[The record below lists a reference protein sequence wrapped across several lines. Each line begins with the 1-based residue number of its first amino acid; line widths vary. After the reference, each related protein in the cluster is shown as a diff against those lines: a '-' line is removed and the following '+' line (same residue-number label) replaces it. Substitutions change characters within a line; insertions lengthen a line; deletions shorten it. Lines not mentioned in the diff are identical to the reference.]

1 MAAAFALVVT
11 GCVDESQD
19 PETGSPA
26 AAPEDGTAPRSEG
39 AAEESTGAPAAADP
53 GDGDGSDT
61 TVEPESG
68 STESAGEGATGTA
81 DGSAGGD
88 NAGDGQGDA
97 AGAEGDPGEDAGAG
111 ESETQVPSQPLTASD
126 TGVTETSITLGIPA
140 VDVEQLQA
148 LGLLAGI
155 ELDEMGAW
163 ESAMANVND
172 RGGVAGR
179 TLEAV
184 YSVYLPLGVAQAD
197 AACVEL
203 VQDNEIFAAIGT
215 LIVPESA
222 LCYTELNGTPFVGV
236 GTITEEIAGRSIE
249 AVLTTDASVERLR
262 IGMIDLAESEGA
274 LQRPVAVH
282 GDERGAIESA
292 VRELQ
297 SRGANVVSIS
307 TVSAPET
314 DVQARVAEYE
324 GIFERWRSDGAEVVI
339 NVGTTLDILSAMGR
353 QEFYIDVYTAES
365 GAFNY
370 QPDEEREYEALRH
383 VTSVTG
389 APSPGEEHAP
399 TVACHDAFNT
409 RYPDMNLTDHPDQ
422 SWIVGVSCAVVE
434 IFAAAAA
441 AAGPELT
448 HESFAAAAGGV
459 GVIDLP
465 GFGEVRVG
473 GDSPGPTRAAVSRY
487 DDEMGF
493 YAEVGSVPL
502 R

>member
-1 MAAAFALVVT
+1 MVAAAFALVAA

-19 PETGSPA
+19 PGPGSPA
-26 AAPEDGTAPRSEG
+26 APTEDGTATPSEQDAEG
-39 AAEESTGAPAAADP
+39 ASAADP
-53 GDGDGSDT
+53 GGGDGSGT
-61 TVEPESG
+61 AAEPESG
-68 STESAGEGATGTA
+68 STGGAGEGATGTA
-81 DGSAGGD
+81 GGSAGDGSAGEGNGD
-88 NAGDGQGDA
+88 DAPEGGA
-97 AGAEGDPGEDAGAG
+97 AGDAGAG
-111 ESETQVPSQPLTASD
+111 EGETRVSSLPLTASD

-155 ELDEMGAW
+155 ELDEMAAW

-184 YSVYLPLGVAQAD
+184 YSIYLPLGVAQAD

-203 VQDNEIFAAIGT
+203 VQDNEIFAAVGT

-236 GTITEEIAGRSIE
+236 GTITEQIADRSIE
-249 AVLTTDASVERLR
+249 AVLTTDASAERLR

-383 VTSVTG
+383 VTTVSG
-389 APSPGEEHAP
+389 APGPGEDHGP

-422 SWIVGVSCAVVE
+422 TWIVGVSCAVVE
-434 IFAAAAA
+434 IFAAVAA

-448 HESFAAAAGGV
+448 HESFAASAGGV

-473 GDSPGPTRAAVSRY
+473 GDSSGPTRAAVSRY